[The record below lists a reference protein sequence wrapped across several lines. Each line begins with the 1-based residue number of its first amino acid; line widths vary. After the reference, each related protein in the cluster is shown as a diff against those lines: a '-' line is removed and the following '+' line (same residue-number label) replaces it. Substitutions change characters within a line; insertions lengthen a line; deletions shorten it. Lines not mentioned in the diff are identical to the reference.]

1 MISLVV
7 HGFETPGSKAAVKRQ
22 GDVENPEVPV
32 TFEVSL
38 YFLTPIN
45 GRRPERQQRELNPES
60 PLRSVKMSSNDK
72 ISNNS
77 RQKLTEILL
86 HCYLTHNVS

>member
-7 HGFETPGSKAAVKRQ
+7 HGFETPSSKAAAKRQ

-45 GRRPERQQRELNPES
+45 GRRPERQQREIHPES
-60 PLRSVKMSSNDK
+60 RLRSVRTSSNAK
-72 ISNNS
+72 ISGNS
-77 RQKLTEILL
+77 RQEPTQI
-86 HCYLTHNVS
+86 